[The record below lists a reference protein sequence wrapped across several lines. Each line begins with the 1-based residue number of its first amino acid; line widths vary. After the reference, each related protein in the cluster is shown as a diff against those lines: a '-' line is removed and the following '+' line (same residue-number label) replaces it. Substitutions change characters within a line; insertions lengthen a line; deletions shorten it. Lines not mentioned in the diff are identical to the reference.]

1 MLAFD
6 SAIYPNV
13 NIVRKE
19 ITLRLVKHTYFVN
32 VIRMFINVNYTN
44 NKVNVLVPQRL
55 EIYYIIILKMYS
67 IK

>member
-6 SAIYPNV
+6 SAIYHNV

-55 EIYYIIILKMYS
+55 G
-67 IK
+67 